1 MQERAAEIIAVEYA
15 CPEKVETNLDLQR
28 LYPAWD
34 MDSVA
39 GKTGVY
45 ERHLA
50 APEECA
56 SDFAYN
62 ACVKLLDRVAVPRS
76 AIDGLIVCTESPD
89 YVLPPNATLLQHRLG
104 LPKSVAAF
112 DYTLACSGYV
122 YGLAICK
129 AFIEAG
135 LLETLLLVTCDT
147 YSKYIRP
154 DDRGARTLFGD
165 AAAAT
170 LLRCGERGI
179 GEVDLATDGSG
190 AEAFILRNR
199 GCRNG
204 VRHDDSHAPP
214 SGNFIHM
221 DGHAVLTFVKNEI
234 PAFISSLLRGAH
246 LDLNDIDLFIFH
258 QASKIAMDQLR
269 SVLGLPCH
277 KTFSNLEKLG
287 NTVSSSIP
295 IAIHDAWRAGKLKPG
310 MLTLLVGFGVGLS
323 WGGVLVRWTNNFMGD
338 PA

>member
-1 MQERAAEIIAVEYA
+1 MSARAAEIIAIDYA
-15 CPEKVETNLDLQR
+15 CPQKVETNLDLQQA
-28 LYPAWD
+28 YPGWD
-34 MDSVA
+34 MESVVK
-39 GKTGVY
+39 KTGVY
-45 ERHLA
+45 QRHIA
-50 APEECA
+50 GPEECA
-56 SDFAYN
+56 SDLAYE
-62 ACVKLLDRVAVPRS
+62 ACVKLMDRVAVSPVS
-76 AIDGLIVCTESPD
+76 IDGLIVCTESPD
-89 YVLPPNATLLQHRLG
+89 YVLPPNAPLLQHRLG
-104 LPKSVAAF
+104 LPRSVAAF

-135 LLETLLLVTCDT
+135 LLENVLLVTCDT

-170 LLRCGERGI
+170 LVRCGERGI
-179 GEVDLATDGSG
+179 GELDLATDGSG
-190 AEAFILRNR
+190 AKAFILRSG

-204 VRHDDSHAPP
+204 VRHQHNHALAAEY
-214 SGNFIHM
+214 IQM
-221 DGHAVLTFVKNEI
+221 DGLAVLTFVKKEI
-234 PAFISSLLRGAH
+234 PAFTRSLLRKAH

-258 QASKIAMDQLR
+258 QASKIAMDQLQAA
-269 SVLGLPCH
+269 LGLPCH

-323 WGGVLVRWTNNFMGD
+323 WGGALVRWTGNFR
-338 PA
+338 